1 MVWLKLTSEALYLMD
16 GEEYLDKADLILN
29 RASPEQYI
37 LNLPLVWLQGED
49 TPGWII
55 VSLKSTLQ
63 PNKKALPP
71 PASETTRRQIR
82 ITKTGVSRPDGLA
95 VLEVA
100 LMEGSR
106 KVDSVSAVS
115 GVADHQAFRL
125 ASKSKAGSK
134 EPLPEGVWD
143 LGIPKPDEMT
153 KARAGISKLVEFASG
168 IPGDF
173 GTDWPQD
180 GDGLGPVWIEMT
192 CRSQTSRSTIGFH
205 VDNNSTS
212 APGTVGCVGIVN
224 DAGLKSL
231 KKFASWFDN
240 STLAPH
246 FAIVDWGLGSV

>member
-1 MVWLKLTSEALYLMD
+1 MVWLKLTSQALYLMD
-16 GEEYLDKADLILN
+16 GEEYLDKVDLMLK
-29 RASPEQYI
+29 RAIPEQYVLDI
-37 LNLPLVWLQGED
+37 PLAWLQGED
-49 TPGWII
+49 VPGWII

-63 PNKKALPP
+63 PNKKVLPP
-71 PASETTRRQIR
+71 APAPTRRQIR
-82 ITKTGVSRPDGLA
+82 ISKTGMLQPNGLA

-115 GVADHQAFRL
+115 GAPDAQAFRI
-125 ASKSKAGSK
+125 ASNSRAGSR
-134 EPLPEGVWD
+134 EPLPEGTWD
-143 LGIPKPDEMT
+143 LGLPEPDRMT
-153 KARAGISKLVEFASG
+153 KARSSISELVEFASN

-173 GTDWPQD
+173 GKDWPQQ
-180 GDGLGPVWIEMT
+180 GDGLGPVWVLMT
-192 CRSQTSRSTIGFH
+192 CRSQTERGDIGFH

-231 KKFASWFDN
+231 KKFANWFDD

-246 FAIVDWGLGSV
+246 VAIVDWGLGSV